1 MEKVME
7 NIVKFITMI
16 LIIAM
21 IVNLI
26 YEKREKQ
33 KVQE

>member
-1 MEKVME
+1 ME

-33 KVQE
+33 KIVSVAL